1 MTNDFFLLVKLNIH
15 NLIYMGTL
23 EDYQESTFRDRPT
36 TFSKEGKRLWLFPK
50 MPKGKLYNI
59 RRVIAWALLA
69 FFYLAPFLKFR
80 GEPLVFLNFLERKFV
95 LFGNTFYPQDF
106 YLLVLAVI
114 ALVVFIVLFTVIY
127 GRIFCGW
134 VCPQTVF
141 LEFLYRPIEYLID
154 GDSSEQQKLANQEM
168 DATKMFKRILK
179 HGIYLIISF
188 FTILT
193 FMAYVIGTGEVGRML
208 KGWPLEG
215 FGILMGVLAFT
226 GAHYFV
232 FAWFREQVCTMVCPY
247 GRLQGV
253 MLDVNTIL
261 VAYDYK
267 RGEPRGRGEKGDCIN
282 CRKCVA
288 VCPTGIDIRN
298 GTQLEC
304 INCTAC
310 IDACNSVMSVINKPS
325 GLIRFASEKSI
336 SEGKKV
342 RFNARVIAYSA
353 VLFSLLVLITYLFT
367 VRGSFETHIIR
378 AQGTMFQEYGPDS
391 YSNLYNLELVNKTNS
406 EVKVE
411 LKLLSPEGEIR
422 MMGDSLK
429 AGKGEVAQR
438 NLLIVLKKSDVKS
451 SNNHLEIGVYEAGK
465 LINTISSTFVGPNSL
480 DAK

>member
-1 MTNDFFLLVKLNIH
+1 MET
-15 NLIYMGTL
+15 
-23 EDYQESTFRDRPT
+23 YQKSTFRDRPS

-59 RRVIAWALLA
+59 RRIIAWILLI

-80 GEPLVFLNFLERKFV
+80 GNPLIFLNFLERKFI

-114 ALVVFIVLFTVIY
+114 TLIVLIVLFTVVY

-134 VCPQTVF
+134 ICPQTVF

-154 GDSSEQQKLANQEM
+154 GNAEKQQELAGQEL
-168 DATKMFKRILK
+168 DAIKVLKRILK
-179 HGIYLIISF
+179 HGIYLVISF

-193 FMAYVIGTGEVGRML
+193 FVAYVIGNEKLGEIL
-208 KGWPLEG
+208 DGWPLQN

-226 GAHYFV
+226 GVHYFV
-232 FAWFREQVCTMVCPY
+232 LAWFREQVCTMVCPY

-267 RGEPRGRGEKGDCIN
+267 RGEPRGKGAHGIKGDCIN
-282 CRKCVA
+282 CYSCVA

-310 IDACNSVMSVINKPS
+310 IDACNAVMKKVRKPS
-325 GLIRFASEKSI
+325 RLIRFASEKSI

-342 RFNARVIAYSA
+342 KFNARVIAYSL
-353 VLFSLLVLITYLFT
+353 VLVALLSLITYLFT
-367 VRGSFETHIIR
+367 VRGSVETTINR
-378 AQGTMFQEYGPDS
+378 SPGTMFQEYGTDHF
-391 YSNLYNLELVNKTNS
+391 SNLYNLQMINKTNS
-406 EVKVE
+406 EVGIE
-411 LKLLSPEGEIR
+411 LKLLVPEGQIIL
-422 MMGDSLK
+422 MGDPLK
-429 AGKGEVAQR
+429 AQKGEVANR
-438 NLLIVLKKSDVKS
+438 DLLIVLKKENVKT
-451 SNNHLEIGVYEAGK
+451 SNSHLEIGVFENGK
-465 LINTISSTFVGPNSL
+465 QIKTIKTTFVGPNSL
-480 DAK
+480 DEKQ

>member
-1 MTNDFFLLVKLNIH
+1 MEN
-15 NLIYMGTL
+15 
-23 EDYQESTFRDRPT
+23 YQESTFRDRPS
-36 TFSKEGKRLWLFPK
+36 TFSKEGKRVWLFPK

-59 RRVIAWALLA
+59 RRVIAWTLLA

-80 GEPLVFLNFLERKFV
+80 GEPLIFLNFLDRKFV

-106 YLLVLAVI
+106 HLLVLAII

-154 GDSSEQQKLANQEM
+154 GDSEKQMELAQQET
-168 DATKMFKRILK
+168 DALKVLKRILK
-179 HGIYLIISF
+179 HGIYLLISF

-193 FMAYVIGTGEVGRML
+193 FVAYVIGTGEVGKL
-208 KGWPLEG
+208 LDGWPAEG
-215 FGILMGVLAFT
+215 SGALMVVLVFT
-226 GAHYFV
+226 GLHYFV
-232 FAWFREQVCTMVCPY
+232 FAWFREQVCSMVCPY

-267 RGEPRGRGEKGDCIN
+267 RGEPRGKGANGIKGDCIN
-282 CRKCVA
+282 CYSCVA

-310 IDACNSVMSVINKPS
+310 IDACNSVMKRVRKPG

-336 SEGKKV
+336 SEGKQI
-342 RFNARVIAYSA
+342 RFNARVIAYSV
-353 VLFSLLVLITYLFT
+353 VLVALLSVITYLFT
-367 VRGSFETHIIR
+367 VRGEVESIVIR
-378 AQGTMFQEYGPDS
+378 APGTMFQEYGPDKL
-391 YSNLYNLELVNKTNS
+391 SNLYDLQMVNKTNS
-406 EVKVE
+406 EVGVN
-411 LKLLSPEGEIR
+411 LKLLSPEGEIIL
-422 MMGDSLK
+422 MGDSLRVE
-429 AGKGEVAQR
+429 KGEVAKR
-438 NLLIVLKKSDVKS
+438 NLLIVLKKTTLKS
-451 SNNHLEIGVYEAGK
+451 SDTQVQIGVFDHGK
-465 LINTISSTFVGPNSL
+465 MIQKLSTTFVGPNSL
-480 DAK
+480 DK